1 MFKRILVAYDE
12 GKAAAKALGTAIDLA
27 KATSGEIYI
36 ASAYLTEDNP
46 GRLEFL
52 AKLQS
57 EAVKKVTEQGLVAH
71 RRLEA
76 GERSLG
82 KVITRIAEESKA
94 DVVVMGTNNRGAIG
108 RIMFGSVSDF
118 LLHNLTCPVMI
129 IK

>member
-1 MFKRILVAYDE
+1 MFKRIMVAYDE

-36 ASAYLTEDNP
+36 VSAYLREDNP
-46 GRLEFL
+46 TRLEFL
-52 AKLQS
+52 AKIQS
-57 EAVKKVTEQGLVAH
+57 EAAQKVTEQGLVAH

-82 KVITRIAEESKA
+82 KVITKIAEESKA

-118 LLHNLTCPVMI
+118 LLHNLTCPVLL